1 MHLPDLQS
9 YIVLSFV
16 FMLFALRDS
25 DVLSFSVVWGV
36 FKFCVSCM
44 LYVSLLH
51 LSELTVTY
59 HSHMYKCLYT
69 HTHICIGMYMYFIH
83 TLPYM
88 YKVKSGLILHPW
100 RIRGIQEKDL
110 THLPE

>member
-16 FMLFALRDS
+16 FMLFTLRDS
-25 DVLSFSVVWGV
+25 DVLSFSVVWGL

-69 HTHICIGMYMYFIH
+69 HTHMYRYVYVLYTYTSI
-83 TLPYM
+83 Y
-88 YKVKSGLILHPW
+88 V
-100 RIRGIQEKDL
+100 
-110 THLPE
+110 